1 MVVIDKNLNAREKL
15 VTHSLV
21 LFIYGERMYVCF
33 FYLWGA
39 YVWFFYLWGAYVCM
53 FFSTKS
59 FNLPQCEVQ
68 VFFLSP
74 EC

>member
-39 YVWFFYLWGAYVCM
+39 YVCL

-74 EC
+74 SHVKQHNLI

>member
-1 MVVIDKNLNAREKL
+1 
-15 VTHSLV
+15 
-21 LFIYGERMYVCF
+21 MYVF